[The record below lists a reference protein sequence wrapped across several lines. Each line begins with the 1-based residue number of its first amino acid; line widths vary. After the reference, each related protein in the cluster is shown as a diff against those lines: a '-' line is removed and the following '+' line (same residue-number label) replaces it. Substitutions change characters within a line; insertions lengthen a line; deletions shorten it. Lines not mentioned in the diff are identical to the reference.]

1 MKNYFALI
9 LILVLVVSL
18 FVGCSDGNEE
28 STTPPSTSSPAAD
41 KKPTESAEIDEGPD
55 LSKETVL
62 PLVEERYNMSAFW
75 SYDTATTYFS
85 DMNDRKIT
93 QYIEELTNI
102 HMEYQIPAQG
112 MENETFGLLIT
123 SNDWPDIM
131 WMNDIPITGG
141 PDKWI
146 DDGIV
151 LELNDLIEDYAPNYK
166 AMREWS
172 DYHYKET
179 VTDTGRMAGMLFVTS
194 YPGEPPWTG
203 LGIRQDWLDQV
214 GLPAPVTIDDWYN
227 ALTAFKEQLGKPGS
241 LMLPPSGFYYS
252 SEFVSAF
259 GVGKDFYQE
268 DGIVKFGPLEP
279 GYKEYLK
286 TISKWF
292 SEDLIYRDF
301 LTIENNTMFWSTAGY
316 DDGIIAASHTMWPFC
331 ADGMVTNERVDAEK
345 HPDFWLTPVNP
356 PWGDENTPA
365 GLAYFQ
371 SPVRDYTFVTTQC
384 TRPDLAVRWLDWRYS
399 YEGAVTCE
407 YGIEGE
413 SFDYVDG
420 KPVFRDFM
428 LESNSD
434 TAADRFTYMYM
445 GDKPGWYLFDKLWET
460 MENQNVFIAYDVWE
474 TAPTHKNMPNGLSM
488 TAEEAEIYN
497 RNATDIETLVQE
509 YTINVMFGN
518 TDLES
523 SYDEFIS
530 RLHGMNIE
538 AAIEAYQ
545 AALTRYNQ
553 R

>member
-62 PLVEERYNMSAFW
+62 PLVEEKYNMSAFW

-179 VTDTGRMAGMLFVTS
+179 VTDTEEWPECYS
-194 YPGEPPWTG
+194 
-203 LGIRQDWLDQV
+203 
-214 GLPAPVTIDDWYN
+214 
-227 ALTAFKEQLGKPGS
+227 
-241 LMLPPSGFYYS
+241 LPPIRVNHLGQV
-252 SEFVSAF
+252 SEL
-259 GVGKDFYQE
+259 GRIGW
-268 DGIVKFGPLEP
+268 I
-279 GYKEYLK
+279 
-286 TISKWF
+286 
-292 SEDLIYRDF
+292 R
-301 LTIENNTMFWSTAGY
+301 
-316 DDGIIAASHTMWPFC
+316 
-331 ADGMVTNERVDAEK
+331 
-345 HPDFWLTPVNP
+345 
-356 PWGDENTPA
+356 
-365 GLAYFQ
+365 
-371 SPVRDYTFVTTQC
+371 
-384 TRPDLAVRWLDWRYS
+384 LD
-399 YEGAVTCE
+399 CL
-407 YGIEGE
+407 
-413 SFDYVDG
+413 
-420 KPVFRDFM
+420 P
-428 LESNSD
+428 
-434 TAADRFTYMYM
+434 
-445 GDKPGWYLFDKLWET
+445 
-460 MENQNVFIAYDVWE
+460 Q
-474 TAPTHKNMPNGLSM
+474 
-488 TAEEAEIYN
+488 
-497 RNATDIETLVQE
+497 
-509 YTINVMFGN
+509 
-518 TDLES
+518 
-523 SYDEFIS
+523 
-530 RLHGMNIE
+530 
-538 AAIEAYQ
+538 
-545 AALTRYNQ
+545 
-553 R
+553 